1 MTLHKFA
8 AIENVSRRSVVKALG
23 GGLALSVSLSQ
34 IVFSDEAAVKY
45 GADGE
50 EDGWRD
56 DPRLFV
62 NIDANGHVTFTCPRQ
77 EMGQGIRTSLAF
89 VLADELEADLAR
101 VSAVQADADQAKW
114 GNQNTDGSRSMRH
127 FFMSMRRAG
136 AAARMMLEQSAADHW
151 GVPSREV
158 RADDHV
164 LIHGPTGRRLDF
176 GAVAL
181 AAAVLPVPARSKL
194 QLKQPAQFRYIGK
207 NKITGVDLVDITTG
221 RAQYGIDVRL
231 PGLLYAV
238 VARPPVLGGK
248 LSHFDAS
255 AALKV
260 PGVIKVI
267 TIAQPKPG
275 DPIQATGGIAVVAR
289 NSWAAIKGRKA
300 LKIAWI
306 DGPNRTYS
314 SDTYRTELQAA
325 VQRPGKLVHN
335 EGDIE
340 TALAHATKRVE
351 AEYYLPH
358 LAHVSMETPAATA
371 RIRDGRCE
379 AWACVQAPQGA
390 RQALA
395 DALGMPFDKVTLHV
409 TLLGGGFGRKSQ
421 PDFLVEAGLI
431 SQALGGTPVKVL
443 WTREDDIQHDFYHTV
458 SMERLEAAID
468 GKGRVTGLRYRTA
481 APAINATF
489 GPDPRHEGDDE
500 LGMGVTDLPFDI
512 PAIRLENPA
521 AAAYTRIGWF
531 RSVSNVPHAFAVQ
544 SFVAELAHAAGRDPR
559 DFLLELIGPSRRID
573 PRTRGDTDNYG
584 ESPTLYP
591 IDTGRLKRVIERV
604 SSEIGWGRTLEKG
617 HGLGLAGHR
626 SFASYAACAIA
637 VEVDVHGDIKIP
649 RADIAID
656 CGPIV
661 NPDRIRAQAEGAVIM
676 GLSLAFTGEISFHNG
691 RPQQSN
697 FDTFPVMRL
706 DAAPKEIRVHLI
718 ETDSSVPMGGVGEP
732 GLPPVAPALCNAIF
746 TATGKRIRN
755 LPIRDQMRA

>member
-1 MTLHKFA
+1 MSPRQPA
-8 AIENVSRRSVVKALG
+8 AIENVSRRNVVKALG
-23 GGLALSVSLSQ
+23 GGLVLAVTLPRLALA
-34 IVFSDEAAVKY
+34 DGAVKY
-45 GADGE
+45 GLDGE

-62 NIDANGHVTFTCPRQ
+62 AIDAKGHITFTCPRQ

-89 VLADELEADLAR
+89 VLADELEADLSR
-101 VSAVQADADQAKW
+101 VGAVQADGDQARY

-127 FFMSMRRAG
+127 FFMPMRRAG
-136 AAARMMLEQSAADHW
+136 AAARVMLEQAAARHW
-151 GVPSREV
+151 GVPAGEV
-158 RADDHV
+158 HANDHV

-176 GAVAL
+176 GAVAM
-181 AAAVLPVPARSKL
+181 AAAALPVPAQDTL
-194 QLKQPAQFRYIGK
+194 QLKQPSQFRYIGK
-207 NKITGVDLVDITTG
+207 DTITGVDLADITTG

-231 PGLLYAV
+231 PGMHYAV
-238 VARPPVLGGK
+238 IARPPVLGGK
-248 LSHFDAS
+248 LAHYDAS

-260 PGVIKVI
+260 PGVIKVF
-267 TIAQPKPG
+267 TIAPPKSGYAIDPPG
-275 DPIQATGGIAVVAR
+275 GVAVVAR
-289 NSWAAIKGRKA
+289 NSWAAIKGREA
-300 LKIAWI
+300 LKIEWI
-306 DGPNRTYS
+306 DGPNRIYS
-314 SDTYRTELQAA
+314 SDTYRAGLQAA
-325 VQRPGKLVHN
+325 VRQPGKLVHN

-358 LAHVSMETPAATA
+358 LAHATMETPAATVH
-371 RIRDGRCE
+371 IKDGRCE

-395 DALGMPFDKVTLHV
+395 DALGMTFDKVTLHI

-431 SQALGGTPVKVL
+431 SQALGGTPVKIV

-458 SMERLEAAID
+458 SMERLDAALD
-468 GKGRVTGLRYRTA
+468 SKGRVTGLRYRTA

-489 GPDPRHEGDDE
+489 GPDPKHEGGDE

-521 AAAYTRIGWF
+521 AIAHTRIGWF

-544 SFVAELAHAAGRDPR
+544 SFVAELAHAAGRDPK
-559 DFLLELIGPSRRID
+559 DYLLELIGPARRID

-591 IDTGRLKRVIERV
+591 IDTGRLKRVIEQA
-604 SSEIGWGRTLEKG
+604 SSGIGWGRTLGKG
-617 HGLGLAGHR
+617 RGLGIAGHR
-626 SFASYAACAIA
+626 SFASYAACAI
-637 VEVDVHGDIKIP
+637 EVDIDASGNITIP

-661 NPDRIRAQAEGAVIM
+661 NPDRIRAQAEGSVIM
-676 GLSLAFTGEISFHNG
+676 GLSLALTGEISFRDG
-691 RPQQSN
+691 RPEQSN
-697 FDTFPVMRL
+697 FDTFPVLRA
-706 DAAPKEIRVHLI
+706 DATPGEIRVHLI
-718 ETDSSVPMGGVGEP
+718 ETAADVPMGGVGEP
-732 GLPPVAPALCNAIF
+732 GLPPVAPAFCNAIF
-746 TATGKRIRN
+746 AATGKRIRN
-755 LPIRDQMRA
+755 LPIRDQLKA